1 MAKKSENTVK
11 AKSIFQHLSGIKEKK
26 ESWTSLSDMDKKSFS
41 PFIINRW
48 LSMNMDL
55 LPIVNILQKY
65 TIGFLSARDVYK
77 VYLDFLPKKKTFDKY
92 IKGSKSSK
100 YNKDVLEYL
109 SKWYG
114 VSQREV
120 TDYLEILSKDDV
132 INILMKYGLTEKE
145 SKKVL
150 SKLQNYTGDEP
161 ISALL

>member
-26 ESWTSLSDMDKKSFS
+26 ESWASLSDMDKKSFS

-48 LSMNMDL
+48 LSMNMGL

-77 VYLDFLPKKKTFDKY
+77 VYLDFLPKQKTFDKY

-100 YNKDVLEYL
+100 YNKEVLEYL

-132 INILMKYGLTEKE
+132 INILTKYGLTDKE
-145 SKKVL
+145 AKK
-150 SKLQNYTGDEP
+150 
-161 ISALL
+161 LLK

>member
-48 LSMNMDL
+48 LSMNLDL

-145 SKKVL
+145 SKK
-150 SKLQNYTGDEP
+150 
-161 ISALL
+161 LLKK

>member
-11 AKSIFQHLSGIKEKK
+11 AKTIFQHLSGIKEKK
-26 ESWTSLSDMDKKSFS
+26 ESWASLSDMDKKSFS

-48 LSMNMDL
+48 LSMNMGL

-77 VYLDFLPKKKTFDKY
+77 VYLDFLPKQKTFDKY

-132 INILMKYGLTEKE
+132 INILTKYGLTDKE
-145 SKKVL
+145 AKK
-150 SKLQNYTGDEP
+150 
-161 ISALL
+161 LLK

>member
-26 ESWTSLSDMDKKSFS
+26 DSWASLSDMDKKSFS

-48 LSMNMDL
+48 LSMNMGL

-77 VYLDFLPKKKTFDKY
+77 VYLDFLPKQKTFDKY

-100 YNKDVLEYL
+100 YNKEVLEYL

-132 INILMKYGLTEKE
+132 INILTKYGLTDKE
-145 SKKVL
+145 AKK
-150 SKLQNYTGDEP
+150 
-161 ISALL
+161 LLK

>member
-48 LSMNMDL
+48 LSMNLDL

-100 YNKDVLEYL
+100 YNKEVLEYL

-120 TDYLEILSKDDV
+120 TEYLEILPKGDV
-132 INILMKYGLTEKE
+132 MDILMKYGLTEKE
-145 SKKVL
+145 SKK
-150 SKLQNYTGDEP
+150 
-161 ISALL
+161 LLK

>member
-1 MAKKSENTVK
+1 MAIKSENTVK
-11 AKSIFQHLSGIKEKK
+11 AKTIFQHLSGIKEKK

-48 LSMNMDL
+48 LSMNLDL

-145 SKKVL
+145 AKK
-150 SKLQNYTGDEP
+150 
-161 ISALL
+161 LLK

>member
-1 MAKKSENTVK
+1 MAIKSENTVK
-11 AKSIFQHLSGIKEKK
+11 AKTIFQHLSGIKEKK

-48 LSMNMDL
+48 LSMNLDL

-77 VYLDFLPKKKTFDKY
+77 VYLDFLPKKKIFDKY

-145 SKKVL
+145 SKK
-150 SKLQNYTGDEP
+150 
-161 ISALL
+161 LLKK

>member
-11 AKSIFQHLSGIKEKK
+11 AKTIFQHLSGIKEKK
-26 ESWTSLSDMDKKSFS
+26 ESWASLSDMDKKSFS

-48 LSMNMDL
+48 LSMNLDL

-100 YNKDVLEYL
+100 YNKECLEYL
-109 SKWYG
+109 SQWYG

-120 TDYLEILSKDDV
+120 TDYLEILSNDDV

-145 SKKVL
+145 SKK
-150 SKLQNYTGDEP
+150 
-161 ISALL
+161 LLKK

>member
-1 MAKKSENTVK
+1 MAIKSENTVK
-11 AKSIFQHLSGIKEKK
+11 AKTIFQHLSGIKEKK

-48 LSMNMDL
+48 LSMNLDL

-120 TDYLEILSKDDV
+120 TDYLEILSNDDV

-145 SKKVL
+145 SKKIL
-150 SKLQNYTGDEP
+150 KK
-161 ISALL
+161 

>member
-1 MAKKSENTVK
+1 MAKKSTNTVK

-26 ESWTSLSDMDKKSFS
+26 ESWASLSDMDKKSFS

-48 LSMNMDL
+48 LSMNLDL

-100 YNKDVLEYL
+100 YNKEVLEYL

-132 INILMKYGLTEKE
+132 INILTKYGLTEKE
-145 SKKVL
+145 SKK
-150 SKLQNYTGDEP
+150 
-161 ISALL
+161 LLKK

>member
-1 MAKKSENTVK
+1 MAIKSENTVK
-11 AKSIFQHLSGIKEKK
+11 AKTIFQHLSGIKEKK

-48 LSMNMDL
+48 LSMNLDL

-120 TDYLEILSKDDV
+120 TDYLEILSNDDV

-145 SKKVL
+145 SKK
-150 SKLQNYTGDEP
+150 
-161 ISALL
+161 LLKK

>member
-1 MAKKSENTVK
+1 MKKKSENTVK
-11 AKSIFQHLSGIKEKK
+11 AKTIFQHLSGIKEKK
-26 ESWTSLSDMDKKSFS
+26 ESWASLSDMDKKSFS

-48 LSMNMDL
+48 LSMNLDL

-77 VYLDFLPKKKTFDKY
+77 VYLDFLPKQKTFDKY

-100 YNKDVLEYL
+100 YNKEVLEYL

-132 INILMKYGLTEKE
+132 INILTKYGLTDKE
-145 SKKVL
+145 AKK
-150 SKLQNYTGDEP
+150 
-161 ISALL
+161 LLK

>member
-1 MAKKSENTVK
+1 MEKKSENTVK
-11 AKSIFQHLSGIKEKK
+11 AKTIFQHLSGIKEKK
-26 ESWTSLSDMDKKSFS
+26 ESWASLSDMDKKSFS

-48 LSMNMDL
+48 LSMNLDL

-145 SKKVL
+145 SKK
-150 SKLQNYTGDEP
+150 
-161 ISALL
+161 LLKK

>member
-26 ESWTSLSDMDKKSFS
+26 ESWASLSDMDKKSFS

-48 LSMNMDL
+48 LSMNLDL
-55 LPIVNILQKY
+55 LSIVNILQKY

-100 YNKDVLEYL
+100 YNKEVLEYL

-120 TDYLEILSKDDV
+120 TEYLEILPKGDV
-132 INILMKYGLTEKE
+132 MDILMKYGLTEKE
-145 SKKVL
+145 SKK
-150 SKLQNYTGDEP
+150 
-161 ISALL
+161 LLK

>member
-1 MAKKSENTVK
+1 MKKKSENTVK

-26 ESWTSLSDMDKKSFS
+26 ESWASLSDMDKKSFS

-77 VYLDFLPKKKTFDKY
+77 VYLDFLPKQKTFDKY

-100 YNKDVLEYL
+100 YNKEVLEYL

-132 INILMKYGLTEKE
+132 INILTKYGLTDKE
-145 SKKVL
+145 AKK
-150 SKLQNYTGDEP
+150 
-161 ISALL
+161 LLK